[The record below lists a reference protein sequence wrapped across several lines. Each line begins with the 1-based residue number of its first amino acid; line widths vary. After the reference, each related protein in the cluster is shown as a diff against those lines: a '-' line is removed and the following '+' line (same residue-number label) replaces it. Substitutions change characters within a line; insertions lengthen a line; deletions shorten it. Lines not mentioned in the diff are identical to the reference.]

1 MKWQKYRTIMSQLQQ
16 LNTILSQFATT
27 VGVDYKTLKT
37 LIDGLTSQVTALEAK
52 PDFDEA
58 AVNLL
63 IDAKVTEVKNLLLG
77 GDVSDSLDT
86 IKELGEALAS
96 LQNDDTIKGAI
107 LNKFTELRND
117 LSAIDTRVTA
127 LENGLNNLSSLDL
140 VATYTQAKTR

>member
-1 MKWQKYRTIMSQLQQ
+1 MSQLQQ

-37 LIDGLTSQVTALEAK
+37 LIDGLTSQVTTLEAK